1 MEAAGNVSEYVDFVP
16 LNDHLLSRVRLSD
29 LVAGMHCKNTGL
41 KLILQ
46 FTLCPRIALQE
57 TLLGFANLD
66 LENAI
71 TLGGYPCAIG
81 TDPGDQGAPDL
92 GSMEAIASIT
102 AMTREGRVFNG
113 DVIAPALKFTV
124 GVTDFPYATD
134 KIEEQ
139 HAAAHRKN
147 RRWGQVH
154 PGAGHF
160 RVGPHAVLDGQSGA
174 AWPVPVGP
182 VPGRHLSLQRGRAL
196 ARTARNPW
204 PEHLL
209 ARVGS
214 RNSERGSLAITLELI
229 RGIRKIEGISGLL
242 IRSMGAEDW
251 ALRIIEAASLGGK
264 LVHQRWPC
272 RLAFIQ
278 RRSYARTCLAFAKT
292 LSCPS
297 GCLCCCGWA
306 RCWLWRALPGR
317 WPGAVPEPGRL

>member
-1 MEAAGNVSEYVDFVP
+1 MEAAGIMSEYMDLVQ

-29 LVAGMHCKNTGL
+29 LVAGMHCKNAGL

-46 FTLCPRIALQE
+46 FTLCTCITLSAI
-57 TLLGFANLD
+57 LLGFANLD
-66 LENAI
+66 LENVI
-71 TLGGYPCAIG
+71 ILCGYPCAIG
-81 TDPGDQGAPDL
+81 TDPGAQGATDL

-102 AMTREGRVFNG
+102 AMTHEGRIFNG

-124 GVTDFPYATD
+124 GITDFPYATD

-139 HAAAHRKN
+139 QAAAHRKK
-147 RRWGQVH
+147 RRWGQAH

-160 RVGPHAVLDGQSGA
+160 RAGAHAVLDSQSGA
-174 AWPVPVGP
+174 ARPVLAGP
-182 VPGRHLSLQRGRAL
+182 VPGRHLSLQRGRVL

-214 RNSERGSLAITLELI
+214 RNSESGSLSTTFELI
-229 RGIRKIEGISGLL
+229 HGIREIEGVSGLL
-242 IRSMGAEDW
+242 IRSMGAEGW

-264 LVHQRWPC
+264 LVYQRWPYQ
-272 RLAFIQ
+272 LAFIQ

-306 RCWLWRALPGR
+306 RCWLWRASPGR
-317 WPGAVPEPGRL
+317 WPGAVPELGRL